1 MDAIRKTMN
10 NKCFTVVVLLLFAM
24 CVYGE
29 KDKNIVLYS
38 THKCKDF
45 YTNDSTDKIF
55 DDILSDNFDKNIE
68 KYMLATQIVEN
79 PFDSSASWTF
89 KVAKCGFDSISYY
102 QTSIGHNVAVYFQI
116 KSNKMNLLSKVFI
129 GMPQK
134 DFLDKFFYQ
143 YFERSDDNMMQIV
156 DCIHISNIS
165 EYNHLYFFFEDRKL
179 VLVEYCCNIF
189 DACR

>member
-1 MDAIRKTMN
+1 MN
-10 NKCFTVVVLLLFAM
+10 KKYLTIIILLEFAM
-24 CVYGE
+24 CAYGE
-29 KDKNIVLYS
+29 KDKNIVLYP
-38 THKCKDF
+38 THKCQDF

-55 DDILSDNFDKNIE
+55 DDILSDNFDKDIE
-68 KYMLATQIVEN
+68 NHMLASQIVEN

-143 YFERSDDNMMQIV
+143 YFEKNEYNMMQTV

-165 EYNHLYFFFEDRKL
+165 EFNHLYFFFEDRKL
-179 VLVEYCCNIF
+179 VLVEYYCNIF